1 MSTTALNP
9 STPGRSLPPKA
20 PLHEGC
26 TMGDLILR
34 AIHRGGDRAA
44 FVLDDQVIT
53 YREFGDMLS
62 RMVQFMQA
70 RGLQRGDAIATLSS
84 NRPEAFL
91 VNAAGYLLGLRSTW
105 MHPLASEEDHAYLI
119 EDSGVTHLFVDPLT
133 FSDRAEALQRRLPG
147 LRQLYSLGTTPDGR
161 APGEDALAACAGFSP
176 GALVNQAHVD
186 DICTLIYTGGT
197 TGQPKGVIHTHRVQV
212 TMVMTELTEWDWP
225 AEVRFLA
232 MTPIT
237 HAAGAMIVAVMSRS
251 GTFVMSKG
259 FDAQRFFDLV
269 EAHRITCTFLV
280 PTMIYVLLDH
290 PAIDT
295 ADTSSLKTII
305 YGASPMAPARLAE
318 GMRRFGPVFMQLY
331 GQSEA
336 PNCVTTLRRDEHDPV
351 RHPERLASC
360 GMPSAGVQVAL
371 LDESGQE
378 VAEGEVGEICVRGPL
393 VMAGYWNKPVETAQ
407 TLRNG
412 WLHTGDL
419 ARRDAAGYL
428 YIVDRSKDMI
438 ISGGFNVFP
447 REVEDVLTRHPE
459 VAAAAVIG
467 VPDGKWGEA
476 VKAVVVR
483 KPGTEVSAE
492 ALMALVRD
500 AKGVV
505 HTPKTIDFVEALPV
519 TGLGK
524 PDKKALRARYW
535 SGTQRAVN

>member
-1 MSTTALNP
+1 MTANQ
-9 STPGRSLPPKA
+9 THLPA
-20 PLHEGC
+20 TLPLHEGC
-26 TMGDLILR
+26 TMGDLIIR
-34 AIHRGGDRAA
+34 AIHRGGDRVA
-44 FVLDDQVIT
+44 FVLDEQTLT
-53 YREFGDMLS
+53 YREFGERLS
-62 RMVQFMQA
+62 QMVQFMQA
-70 RGLQRGDAIATLSS
+70 RGLRRGDAIATLSS

-105 MHPLASEEDHAYLI
+105 MHPLASEDDHAYLI

-133 FSDRAEALQRRLPG
+133 FSERALALKAHIPALQH
-147 LRQLYSLGTTPDGR
+147 LYSLGTDAQGG
-161 APGEDALAACAGFSP
+161 APGEDALKASQAFKP
-176 GALVNQAHVD
+176 QALVSVAHVD
-186 DICTLIYTGGT
+186 DLCTLIYTGGT
-197 TGQPKGVIHTHRVQV
+197 TGKPKGVIHTHRVQV

-225 AEVRFLA
+225 QEVRFLA

-237 HAAGAMIVAVMSRS
+237 HAAGAMIVAVMSRG

-259 FDAQRFFDLV
+259 FDAQRFFDIV
-269 EAHRITCTFLV
+269 EQHRITCTFLV

-305 YGASPMAPARLAE
+305 YGASPMAPARLIE

-336 PNCVTTLRRDEHDPV
+336 PNCVTTLRRDEHDPQ

-371 LDESGQE
+371 LDEDGQE
-378 VAEGEVGEICVRGPL
+378 VPVGEVGEICARGPL
-393 VMAGYWNKPVETAQ
+393 VMAGYWNKPEETAKA
-407 TLRNG
+407 LRHG

-419 ARRDAAGYL
+419 ARRDADGYL

-447 REVEDVLTRHPE
+447 REVEDVLTRHPD

-476 VKAVVVR
+476 VKAVVVL
-483 KPGTEVSAE
+483 KPGCTPNAE
-492 ALMALVRD
+492 ALIALVRE

-505 HTPKTIDFVEALPV
+505 QAPKTVDFVDALPV

-524 PDKKALRARYW
+524 PDKKALRAHYW
-535 SGTQRAVN
+535 GGTSRAVN